1 MGNILNDDFKDFL
14 IALNKADVKYM
25 LVGGYAVIFHGYN
38 RTTGD
43 LDIWVEA
50 MPENYSKLLHAFRVF
65 GMSPFEMTEERFC
78 NPSNQ
83 DVFTFGSP
91 PVCIEIL
98 TQVSGLNF
106 ETCYPQALKSVWDS
120 VPLSVI
126 DIRSL
131 KINKRASGRF
141 KDLDDL
147 EQIGD
152 L

>member
-25 LVGGYAVIFHGYN
+25 LVGDYAVIFHGYN

-50 MPENYSKLLHAFRVF
+50 TPENYSKLLRAFRVF
-65 GMSPFEMTEERFC
+65 GMSPFDMTEERFC
-78 NPSNQ
+78 DPSNQ

-106 ETCYPQALKSVWDS
+106 
-120 VPLSVI
+120 
-126 DIRSL
+126 
-131 KINKRASGRF
+131 
-141 KDLDDL
+141 
-147 EQIGD
+147 
-152 L
+152 